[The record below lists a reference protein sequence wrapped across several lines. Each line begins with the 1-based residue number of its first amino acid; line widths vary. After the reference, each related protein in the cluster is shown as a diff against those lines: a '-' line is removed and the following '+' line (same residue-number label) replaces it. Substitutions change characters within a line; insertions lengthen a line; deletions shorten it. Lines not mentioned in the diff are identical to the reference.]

1 MLKKKKNLVR
11 LVLVAVPADGVGSGR
26 CLAGGSCASMREVVY
41 WELSTWVRREKMYVG
56 FNNNTNHLKVF
67 FRLEIESR
75 LEHLSAF

>member
-1 MLKKKKNLVR
+1 
-11 LVLVAVPADGVGSGR
+11 
-26 CLAGGSCASMREVVY
+26 
-41 WELSTWVRREKMYVG
+41 MYVG

>member
-41 WELSTWVRREKMYVG
+41 
-56 FNNNTNHLKVF
+56 
-67 FRLEIESR
+67 
-75 LEHLSAF
+75 